1 MSLRLSPEEEKQVV
15 SYFPVYLGSFIGQCL
30 GAIFALRYLFYKE
43 YFLSMLCILISI
55 GFRLVD
61 KYFLP
66 PFKK

>member
-1 MSLRLSPEEEKQVV
+1 MSLRLSPEEEKQIV

-30 GAIFALRYLFYKE
+30 GAICGIIYLFDKE
-43 YFLSMLCILISI
+43 YLLSMLCILISI